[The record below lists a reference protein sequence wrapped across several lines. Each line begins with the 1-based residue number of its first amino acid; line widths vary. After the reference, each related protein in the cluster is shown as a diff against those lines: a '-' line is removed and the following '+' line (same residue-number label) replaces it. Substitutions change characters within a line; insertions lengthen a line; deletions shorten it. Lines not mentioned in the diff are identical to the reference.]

1 MAATLS
7 GSGKAQP
14 GSFYR
19 FPLSAAYVLG
29 SELPKETEMSKVWF
43 VTGSSRGLGLEIVK
57 AALAAGQKVVA
68 TARDASAVTKAL
80 GAQENL
86 LALDLDVTKPA
97 DSEAAVKAAVEK
109 FGTVDVLVNN
119 AGYGHFGPFE
129 EASVEDV
136 AKQFDV
142 NLFGTMHVTRA
153 VLPEMRKRKSGRV
166 FNLSSIAGLQG
177 FAMSSLYCSSK
188 FAVAGWS
195 ESLSMEL
202 EPLGIQVTCVE
213 PGFFRTEFL
222 SGSSVQYVDA
232 KLPEY
237 DGGVKQLR
245 EWLDGKHQTQ
255 EGDPKK
261 LAETLLSLVEKEK
274 QPAHLLMGSD
284 AVQRMHDRIARDTA
298 ETEEWMSISK
308 STDF

>member
-1 MAATLS
+1 
-7 GSGKAQP
+7 
-14 GSFYR
+14 
-19 FPLSAAYVLG
+19 
-29 SELPKETEMSKVWF
+29 MSKVWF
-43 VTGSSRGLGLEIVK
+43 VTGSSRGLGLDITK
-57 AALAAGQKVVA
+57 AALTAGQKVVA
-68 TARDASAVTKAL
+68 TARDASAVKKAF
-80 GAQENL
+80 GEREDL
-86 LALDLDVTKPA
+86 LALNLDVTKPA
-97 DSEAAVKAAVEK
+97 DAEAAVKAAIAK
-109 FGTVDVLVNN
+109 FEMVDVLVNN

-129 EASVEDV
+129 EASAEDV
-136 AKQFDV
+136 TKQFDV
-142 NLFGTMHVTRA
+142 NLFGAMHVTRA
-153 VLPEMRKRKSGRV
+153 VLPGMRGRKTGRV
-166 FNLSSIAGLQG
+166 FNISSIAGLQG
-177 FAMSSLYCSSK
+177 FGMSSLYCSSK
-188 FAVAGWS
+188 FALAGWS

-222 SGSSVQYVDA
+222 GGSSVQYVDA

-237 DGGVKQLR
+237 EGGVKQMR

-261 LAETLLSLVEKEK
+261 LAEALLRLVLAEK

-298 ETEEWMSISK
+298 ETQQWKSVSV

>member
-1 MAATLS
+1 
-7 GSGKAQP
+7 
-14 GSFYR
+14 
-19 FPLSAAYVLG
+19 
-29 SELPKETEMSKVWF
+29 MSKVWF
-43 VTGSSRGLGLEIVK
+43 ITGSSRGLGLDVAK
-57 AALAAGQKVVA
+57 AALAAGHKVVA
-68 TARDASAVTKAL
+68 TARNANAVIQAF
-80 GAQENL
+80 GEHENL
-86 LALDLDVTKPA
+86 LAFNLDVTKPTDA
-97 DSEAAVKAAVEK
+97 EAAVKAALAR

-129 EASVEDV
+129 EASADDV
-136 AKQFDV
+136 ARQFDV
-142 NLFGTMHVTRA
+142 NLFGAMHVTRA
-153 VLPEMRKRKSGRV
+153 VLPVMRRRKSGRV
-166 FNLSSIAGLQG
+166 FNISSIAGLQG
-177 FAMSSLYCSSK
+177 FGLSSLYCSSK

-213 PGFFRTEFL
+213 PGFFRTDFL
-222 SGSSVQYVDA
+222 GGSSVQYVDA

-237 DGGVKQLR
+237 EGGVKQMR

-261 LAETLLSLVEKEK
+261 LAEVLLQLVAVEK
-274 QPAHLLMGSD
+274 QPVHLLMGSD

-298 ETEEWMSISK
+298 ETQQWKSVSV

>member
-1 MAATLS
+1 
-7 GSGKAQP
+7 
-14 GSFYR
+14 
-19 FPLSAAYVLG
+19 
-29 SELPKETEMSKVWF
+29 MSKVWF
-43 VTGSSRGLGLEIVK
+43 ITGSSRGIGLDITK

-80 GAQENL
+80 GEQEDL
-86 LALDLDVTKPA
+86 LTLDLDVTKSSDA
-97 DSEAAVKAAVEK
+97 ESAVKMTIAK
-109 FGTVDVLVNN
+109 FGTIDVLVNN

-129 EASVEDV
+129 EASAEDV

-142 NLFGTMHVTRA
+142 NLFGAMHVTRA
-153 VLPEMRKRKSGRV
+153 VLPEMRRKRSGRV
-166 FNLSSIAGLQG
+166 FNISSIAGLQG
-177 FAMSSLYCSSK
+177 FGMSSLYCSSK
-188 FAVAGWS
+188 FALAGWS

-222 SGSSVQYVDA
+222 GGSSVQYVDA

-237 DGGVKQLR
+237 EGGVKQMR

-255 EGDPKK
+255 EGDPTK
-261 LAETLLSLVEKEK
+261 LAAALLQLVATEK

-284 AVQRMHDRIARDTA
+284 ALQRMLDRIACD
-298 ETEEWMSISK
+298 TEETQRWKSVSV

>member
-1 MAATLS
+1 
-7 GSGKAQP
+7 
-14 GSFYR
+14 
-19 FPLSAAYVLG
+19 
-29 SELPKETEMSKVWF
+29 MSKVWF
-43 VTGSSRGLGLEIVK
+43 ITGSSRGLGLEIVK
-57 AALAAGQKVVA
+57 AALAAGHRAVA
-68 TARDASAVTKAL
+68 TARNASAVTMLL
-80 GAQENL
+80 GAQVNL
-86 LALDLDVTKPA
+86 LALNLDVTRPTDA
-97 DSEAAVKAAVEK
+97 EAAVKAALGR

-129 EASVEDV
+129 EASAEDV

-142 NLFGTMHVTRA
+142 NLFGSMHVTRA
-153 VLPEMRKRKSGRV
+153 VLPEMRRKKSGRV
-166 FNLSSIAGLQG
+166 FNISSIAGLQG
-177 FAMSSLYCSSK
+177 FGMSSLYCSSK
-188 FAVAGWS
+188 FAMAGWS

-222 SGSSVQYVDA
+222 DGRSVRYVDA

-237 DGGVKQLR
+237 EGGVKQLR

-261 LAETLLSLVEKEK
+261 LAEALLQLAAAEK
-274 QPAHLLMGSD
+274 QPQHLLMGSD
-284 AVQRMHDRIARDTA
+284 AVQRMHDRIARDTRA
-298 ETEEWMSISK
+298 TREWKSVSE

>member
-1 MAATLS
+1 
-7 GSGKAQP
+7 
-14 GSFYR
+14 
-19 FPLSAAYVLG
+19 
-29 SELPKETEMSKVWF
+29 MSKVWF
-43 VTGSSRGLGLEIVK
+43 VTGSSRGLGLDITK
-57 AALAAGQKVVA
+57 AALTAGQKVVA
-68 TARDASAVTKAL
+68 TARDASAVKKAF
-80 GAQENL
+80 GEREDL
-86 LALDLDVTKPA
+86 LALNLDVTKPA
-97 DSEAAVKAAVEK
+97 DAEAAVKAAIAK
-109 FGTVDVLVNN
+109 FEMVDVLVNN

-136 AKQFDV
+136 TKQFDV
-142 NLFGTMHVTRA
+142 NLFGAMHVTRA
-153 VLPEMRKRKSGRV
+153 VLPGMRGRKTGRV
-166 FNLSSIAGLQG
+166 FNISSIAGLQG
-177 FAMSSLYCSSK
+177 FGMSSLYCSSK
-188 FAVAGWS
+188 FALAGWS

-222 SGSSVQYVDA
+222 GGSSVQYVDA

-237 DGGVKQLR
+237 EGGVKQMR

-261 LAETLLSLVEKEK
+261 LAEALLRLVLAEK

-298 ETEEWMSISK
+298 ETQQWKSVSV

>member
-1 MAATLS
+1 
-7 GSGKAQP
+7 
-14 GSFYR
+14 
-19 FPLSAAYVLG
+19 
-29 SELPKETEMSKVWF
+29 MSKVWF
-43 VTGSSRGLGLEIVK
+43 ITGSSRGLGLDIAK
-57 AALAAGQKVVA
+57 AALTAGQRVVA

-80 GAQENL
+80 GEQENL
-86 LALDLDVTKPA
+86 LALNLDVTNPDDA
-97 DSEAAVKAAVEK
+97 EVAVRAAVAN

-129 EASVEDV
+129 EASAENV

-142 NLFGTMHVTRA
+142 NVFGSMHVTRA
-153 VLPEMRKRKSGRV
+153 VLPEMRRKKSGRV
-166 FNLSSIAGLQG
+166 FNISSIAGLQG
-177 FAMSSLYCSSK
+177 FGMSSLYCSSK
-188 FAVAGWS
+188 FALAGWS

-222 SGSSVQYVDA
+222 GGSSVQYVDA

-237 DGGVKQLR
+237 EGGVKQLR

-261 LAETLLSLVEKEK
+261 LAAALLQLAAAEK
-274 QPAHLLMGSD
+274 QPTHLLMGSD

-298 ETEEWMSISK
+298 ETEEWKSMSV

>member
-1 MAATLS
+1 M
-7 GSGKAQP
+7 
-14 GSFYR
+14 
-19 FPLSAAYVLG
+19 
-29 SELPKETEMSKVWF
+29 EMSKVWF
-43 VTGSSRGLGLEIVK
+43 ITGSSRGVGLKIAK

-80 GAQENL
+80 GESEYL
-86 LALDLDVTKPA
+86 LALNLDVTRPSDA
-97 DSEAAVKAAVEK
+97 ETAVKAAVAK

-142 NLFGTMHVTRA
+142 NLFGAMHVTRA
-153 VLPEMRKRKSGRV
+153 VLPEMRVRKSGRV
-166 FNLSSIAGLQG
+166 FNISSIAGLQG
-177 FAMSSLYCSSK
+177 FGLSSLYCSSK
-188 FAVAGWS
+188 FALAGWS

-222 SGSSVQYVDA
+222 GGNSVQYVDT

-237 DGGVKQLR
+237 SGGVQQLH
-245 EWLDGKHQTQ
+245 EWLDGKHQAQ

-261 LAETLLSLVEKEK
+261 LAEVLLSLVEREK
-274 QPAHLLMGSD
+274 QPVHLLMGSD
-284 AVQRMHDRIARDTA
+284 AVQRMHDRMARDTA
-298 ETEEWMSISK
+298 ETEEWRSVSV

>member
-1 MAATLS
+1 M
-7 GSGKAQP
+7 
-14 GSFYR
+14 
-19 FPLSAAYVLG
+19 
-29 SELPKETEMSKVWF
+29 EMSKVWF
-43 VTGSSRGLGLEIVK
+43 ITGSSRGLGLAIAEVV
-57 AALAAGQKVVA
+57 LAAGQNVVA

-80 GAQENL
+80 GEQENL
-86 LALDLDVTKPA
+86 LALPLDVTEPA
-97 DSEAAVKAAVEK
+97 GAEAAVKAAIGR

-129 EASVEDV
+129 EASAADV
-136 AKQFDV
+136 ARQFEV
-142 NLFGTMHVTRA
+142 NLFGAMHVTRA
-153 VLPEMRKRKSGRV
+153 VLPEMRRKESGRI
-166 FNLSSIAGLQG
+166 FNISSIAGLQG
-177 FAMSSLYCSSK
+177 SGMGSLYCSSK
-188 FAVAGWS
+188 FAMAGWS

-222 SGSSVQYVDA
+222 GGNSVQYVDA

-237 DGGVKQLR
+237 TNGVKQMR

-261 LAETLLSLVEKEK
+261 LATALLQLAAAEK

-284 AVQRMHDRIARDTA
+284 AVQRMQDRIERDTA
-298 ETEEWMSISK
+298 ETQEWKSVSV